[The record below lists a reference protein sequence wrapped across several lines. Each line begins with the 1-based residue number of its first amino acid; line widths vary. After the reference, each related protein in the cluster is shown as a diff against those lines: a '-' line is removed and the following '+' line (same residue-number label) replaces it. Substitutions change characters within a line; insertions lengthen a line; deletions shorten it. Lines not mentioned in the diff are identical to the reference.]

1 MAILAAKYYGSVTV
15 GSELV
20 ESRNSINPHYLRTWS
35 RRFNNPLVPGLRAQ
49 ILKPPNL
56 AKNNK
61 SGAF

>member
-20 ESRNSINPHYLRTWS
+20 ESRNSINPRYLRMWS
-35 RRFNNPLVPGLRAQ
+35 PGLN
-49 ILKPPNL
+49 NL
-56 AKNNK
+56 GLAENNK